1 VHFAGERIAESP
13 TVLPEGGFPELPA
26 EPLTTTPPPPRGAAV
41 LVLLAL
47 LLALAV
53 RLVPRG
59 LRAMIPAAA
68 SLVLAALSC
77 HHDATRTLT
86 PDEHTRFHV
95 ADRLGSASLVLDHR
109 GRVLTRDAAD
119 PYGAPRHTWR
129 ASDDTAAPTYRF
141 TGKEDDALSGAVAI
155 GARHYLPQLGR
166 WTSPDPHYLQGDPG
180 AALTTPGEANP
191 YSYVAGNPVNTTD
204 PTGHKGLAHGSENR
218 PSVLDNFPDSPNAG
232 FKGRMAAVEHNR
244 AVTQYRNAQLTVMAV
259 TVTIAAITVVDWA
272 LTASDI
278 LDTAALA
285 SGPGG
290 WAAKGGKFT
299 VQGRRSPPQVLAA
312 QPRRRGHAVA
322 LVGDDRP
329 ALRGGQVGTR
339 PSQRAT
345 RRQDSP
351 RDRHPI
357 RRRRPAGFLERLDQ
371 GSQDRLRWSRPS
383 RTKEGQGRRK
393 QGSRPRLPT
402 RGLRLASRRRRQDA
416 ARTKLRAWEDGP

>member
-1 VHFAGERIAESP
+1 
-13 TVLPEGGFPELPA
+13 
-26 EPLTTTPPPPRGAAV
+26 
-41 LVLLAL
+41 
-47 LLALAV
+47 
-53 RLVPRG
+53 
-59 LRAMIPAAA
+59 MIPAAA
-68 SLVLAALSC
+68 SLVLATLSC
-77 HHDATRTLT
+77 HHDSTRTLT

-141 TGKEDDALSGAVAI
+141 TGKEDDDLSGAVAI

-166 WTSPDPHYLQGDPG
+166 WASPDPHYLLDNPD

-244 AVTQYRNAQLTVMAV
+244 AVTQYRNAQLTLMAV
-259 TVTIAAITVVDWA
+259 TVTVAAITVVDWA

-285 SGPGG
+285 TGPGG
-290 WAAKGGKFT
+290 WAVKGGKFT
-299 VQGRRSPPQVLAA
+299 FKAGVRRLKSSL
-312 QPRRRGHAVA
+312 RSHADEA
-322 LVGDDRP
+322 MQSLSSAMS
-329 ALRGGQVGTR
+329 ALRHHPTGPGG
-339 PSQRAT
+339 
-345 RRQDSP
+345 
-351 RDRHPI
+351 
-357 RRRRPAGFLERLDQ
+357 
-371 GSQDRLRWSRPS
+371 RW
-383 RTKEGQGRRK
+383 
-393 QGSRPRLPT
+393 
-402 RGLRLASRRRRQDA
+402 
-416 ARTKLRAWEDGP
+416 LRAQR